1 MSELRYDAPAERW
14 VECLPLGNGRLGAMI
29 DGALPAMTFHLN
41 DGTAWSGSPA
51 SELRDAP
58 DAARSAD
65 ALARSR
71 AALADGDVRV
81 AEQAVRGLQS
91 RYSQAFLPFADLVLT
106 IGGADAAGPGG
117 PPEAT
122 AGTGA
127 AGSGG
132 PVATATGAGAAGAD
146 ASGASPAPAGRSAY
160 RRRLDL
166 PSGVHEVR
174 SGALT
179 VSSFASGTDG
189 VLVIVVDGLPPGAVA
204 GTTVALSS
212 QLRVL
217 DAVAQGDEQ
226 VLHLRMPSDV
236 APGHEPDLPAAEWDD
251 APGAALEGALVVRR
265 VEAGDRAGWLVAT
278 ETTYTAP
285 GRAPE
290 GDATAAADRARARI
304 DLAAAHGLDGL
315 RTRHEAEHRAAMD
328 RVRIDLGEEPAGA
341 PATDARLRAAASA
354 PEGALAHDPALVALV
369 VEYGR
374 YLLWSSAR
382 PGGLPPN
389 LQGIWNAE
397 MRPPWSSNYT
407 VNINTQ
413 MNHWASF
420 TAALPETAAPLRDF
434 VLALAEHAVAA
445 TRRLY
450 DAPGWTVHHNTDA
463 WGFAAPAG
471 RGGADPR
478 WAAWPMAGAWL
489 ARHLWEPVAFGAASD
504 DELREAWPAMRGA
517 AEFALHWHHR
527 DGRGDWST
535 APSTSPENAYLADD
549 GAPASL
555 DRASAMDLALLR
567 DLFEI
572 VVEAAERLGLA
583 DDAIAHDAR
592 ARLGDLPAAPAIDSA
607 GRLLEW
613 SEPRTEEDP
622 HHRHV
627 SHLYGLYPGAG
638 TWDEAHRAAAAATLE
653 RRGDESTGWSLAWKL
668 ALWARLGRGD
678 KVGDL
683 LELLLRPADDV
694 TGEWAG
700 GLYPNLLA
708 AHPPFQ
714 IDGNLGSVAGVLE
727 ALVQSH
733 DGCIELLPAL
743 PPALAD
749 GSVRGVIAR
758 PGIEVDVEWA
768 SGALV
773 RATVRAHAGAEG
785 LRVIRYA
792 GIDRSV
798 RLRDGESVRLEPSA
812 FDGPAFAGPS
822 HAAGRTGTRPTAHG
836 RPAAT
841 VPPGASASP

>member
-1 MSELRYDAPAERW
+1 MGELRYDAPAERW
-14 VECLPLGNGRLGAMI
+14 VECLPLGNGRLGAMV
-29 DGALPAMTFHLN
+29 DGALPRMTFHLN

-58 DAARSAD
+58 DAATAAD

-71 AALADGDVRV
+71 AALADGDVRA
-81 AEQAVRGLQS
+81 AEEAVRGLQS
-91 RYSQAFLPFADLVLT
+91 RYSQAFLPFADLVLE
-106 IGGADAAGPGG
+106 IGGADAS
-117 PPEAT
+117 
-122 AGTGA
+122 GTEPA
-127 AGSGG
+127 LAGS
-132 PVATATGAGAAGAD
+132 
-146 ASGASPAPAGRSAY
+146 APY
-160 RRRLDL
+160 RRLLDL
-166 PSGVHEVR
+166 PSGVHAVR
-174 SGALT
+174 AGALT
-179 VSSFASGTDG
+179 VSSFASGVDG
-189 VLVIVVDGLPPGAVA
+189 VLVIVVDGADPALLA
-204 GTTVALSS
+204 TTSVALDS

-217 DAVAQGDEQ
+217 ARAERGDEQ
-226 VLHLRMPSDV
+226 ALLLRMPSDV
-236 APGHEPDLPAAEWDD
+236 APGHEPDVPAAVWDD
-251 APGAALEGALVVRR
+251 APGAALEGALVTRR
-265 VEAGDRAGWLVAT
+265 IDAGHRVAWLVAT

-285 GRAPE
+285 GRAPA
-290 GDATAAADRARARI
+290 GDAASAADRALARI
-304 DLAAAHGLDGL
+304 DRAAAHGLDAL
-315 RTRHEAEHRAAMD
+315 RDRHEAEHRAAMG
-328 RVRIDLGEEPAGA
+328 RVRIDLGDEPAGEL
-341 PATDARLRAAASA
+341 ATDARLRAAASA
-354 PEGALAHDPALVALV
+354 PEGALAHDPALAALV
-369 VEYGR
+369 VDYGR

-407 VNINTQ
+407 VNINTE

-420 TAALPETAAPLRDF
+420 TAALPETAAPLREF
-434 VLALAEHAVAA
+434 VRALAEHAVAA

-478 WAAWPMAGAWL
+478 WAAWPMGGAWL

-504 DELREAWPAMRGA
+504 AELAESWPAIRGA

-527 DGRGDWST
+527 DARGDWST
-535 APSTSPENAYLADD
+535 APSTSPENAYLAAD
-549 GAPASL
+549 GAPAAL

-572 VVEAAERLGLA
+572 VVAAADRLGLG
-583 DDAIAHDAR
+583 DDPVAVDAR
-592 ARLGDLPAAPAIDSA
+592 DRLAVLPDAPAIDDG
-607 GRLLEW
+607 GRLREW

-638 TWDEAHRAAAAATLE
+638 GWDDAHRAAAAATLE

-714 IDGNLGSVAGVLE
+714 IDGNLGAVAGVLE

-733 DGCIELLPAL
+733 DGCIELLPAP
-743 PPALAD
+743 PPALTH
-749 GSVRGVIAR
+749 GSVRGVVAR
-758 PGIEVDVEWA
+758 PGIEVDVDWA
-768 SGALV
+768 HGELV
-773 RATVRAHAGAEG
+773 RATVRAHRGAAGI
-785 LRVIRYA
+785 RVIRHR
-792 GIDRSV
+792 GISRSV
-798 RLRDGESVRLEPSA
+798 RLRDGEAVRLEATAFGGATFAPERTRVGSA
-812 FDGPAFAGPS
+812 
-822 HAAGRTGTRPTAHG
+822 
-836 RPAAT
+836 
-841 VPPGASASP
+841 ASAPP